1 MTELMQRYD
10 WHRLQQAA
18 ASPIWI
24 NDTATLVHYCQQWLQ
39 LPLIA
44 LDTEFMR
51 TETFYPIPGL
61 IQIADDQ
68 GCYLIDPLQVED
80 MSPLAEV
87 LRAPDVL
94 KVLHAGNEDMEL
106 FRHSYGVLPQPLYDT
121 QVGAAFA
128 GWGFSMGLQR
138 LVAYA
143 LEVELGKG
151 ETTSDWLQRPL
162 TAEQEH
168 YAALDVA
175 YLPVLALMQH
185 EQLEARGRL
194 SWVMEECESIGASVM
209 AADEADPQAYFQR
222 FSQVWHLDDVR
233 RALLRDLSA
242 WREQTCRERDM
253 SRNRL
258 LRNEMLLEIVER
270 MPQNEQHLDAII
282 KRGRIM
288 REYGQ
293 AIMAIIAAAPESARQ
308 NPPAE
313 IDRPLHYVWN
323 KRLKQLRSIGR
334 QAADANDLL
343 PEILLRK
350 RDLDAL
356 IRSRDAEGHYHLPP
370 SLSGW
375 RKPLVGD
382 ALLNRIEQFE
392 TS

>member
-24 NDTATLVHYCQQWLQ
+24 NDTATLMHYCQQWLQ

-185 EQLEARGRL
+185 EQLEPRGRL

-258 LRNEMLLEIVER
+258 LRNEMLLEIAER

-308 NPPAE
+308 KTAGR
-313 IDRPLHYVWN
+313 DRSPVAL
-323 KRLKQLRSIGR
+323 RLEQTAQAITVNRPSGGR
-334 QAADANDLL
+334 R
-343 PEILLRK
+343 E
-350 RDLDAL
+350 
-356 IRSRDAEGHYHLPP
+356 
-370 SLSGW
+370 
-375 RKPLVGD
+375 
-382 ALLNRIEQFE
+382 
-392 TS
+392 

>member
-185 EQLEARGRL
+185 EQLEARG
-194 SWVMEECESIGASVM
+194 AS
-209 AADEADPQAYFQR
+209 ELGNGR
-222 FSQVWHLDDVR
+222 VR
-233 RALLRDLSA
+233 KH
-242 WREQTCRERDM
+242 WCKC
-253 SRNRL
+253 N
-258 LRNEMLLEIVER
+258 
-270 MPQNEQHLDAII
+270 
-282 KRGRIM
+282 G
-288 REYGQ
+288 G
-293 AIMAIIAAAPESARQ
+293 
-308 NPPAE
+308 
-313 IDRPLHYVWN
+313 
-323 KRLKQLRSIGR
+323 
-334 QAADANDLL
+334 
-343 PEILLRK
+343 
-350 RDLDAL
+350 
-356 IRSRDAEGHYHLPP
+356 
-370 SLSGW
+370 
-375 RKPLVGD
+375 
-382 ALLNRIEQFE
+382 
-392 TS
+392 